1 MTMDVKLPDNE
12 LDSYINWGDLTE
24 QTFSAATN
32 VDSSLSSLNL
42 DQIDLN
48 SVYILMNNE
57 NNFLHKFHQ
66 PSKCLILEQIISA
79 LRGGILDTSF
89 EKVFQYSNHKKLFS
103 IPTLSVY

>member
-1 MTMDVKLPDNE
+1 MDVKLPDNE

-66 PSKCLILEQIISA
+66 PSKCLIFEEIIS
-79 LRGGILDTSF
+79 
-89 EKVFQYSNHKKLFS
+89 NKLKIF
-103 IPTLSVY
+103 LSVLYQSTYIQ